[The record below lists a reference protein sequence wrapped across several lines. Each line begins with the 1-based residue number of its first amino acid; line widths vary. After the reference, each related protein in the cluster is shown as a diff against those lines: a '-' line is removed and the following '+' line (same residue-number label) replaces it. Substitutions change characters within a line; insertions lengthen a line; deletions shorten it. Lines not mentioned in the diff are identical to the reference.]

1 MLLSP
6 NVMLKNDRGGF
17 IVYLIPERD
26 CSDPI
31 RALRFFLKRALRD
44 WKLRCVRLA
53 EIPAHD
59 EEE

>member
-1 MLLSP
+1 
-6 NVMLKNDRGGF
+6 MLKNDRGGF